1 VTTEEVTGEN
11 AAENADIVPVQRE
24 YRITAGS
31 RWAGSWKVAAGLG
44 AVGLAAAAYGWRMD
58 PDRFAFS
65 YLFAFFIPLSLALGS
80 LFFVMVQFIT
90 KASWGVTVR
99 RTAELF
105 MRPMHIFAILVI
117 PLVLL
122 LPHLFPWLGARHP
135 AAEPRTEHTQEA
147 AADRPGAPHP
157 DVSPVQ
163 EARGNPAKEP
173 AAMRDLP
180 VPNAKR
186 MERAEEGAEQDIV
199 RHKAFYLNKMF
210 FLGRLIAYLLLWSW
224 LARRFFGWSTDQD
237 KTKALEN
244 TVAAQKF
251 APAGLVIFGFTL
263 TFFAFDWFLSLNA
276 TWYST
281 IFGVWF
287 FAQSALFNMA
297 SVIVM
302 TLLLRRSGL
311 LGNTVNVEHYHD
323 MGKLLFGWIVFWS
336 YISFAQ
342 FFLTWYSNIPDEV
355 AFFHQRWHDN
365 GGTWKSVSLLIVAMH
380 FFVPFWFLMSRNVK
394 RRLPLLAT
402 GAVCMMVM
410 HVVEVYWVVMPNIG
424 PLDPSWIDLACL
436 VGVAG
441 VYVAAVL
448 RGMEDYSLVA
458 VGDPRLQRALEF
470 ENA

>member
-1 VTTEEVTGEN
+1 VSTPVE
-11 AAENADIVPVQRE
+11 AEHAPVPRD
-24 YRITAGS
+24 YRMTASS
-31 RWAGSWKVAAGLG
+31 RWVGSWKVAGGIG
-44 AVGLAAAAYGWRMD
+44 ALGLAGAAFGYTVN

-65 YLFAFFIPLSLALGS
+65 YLFAFFVPLSLALGS
-80 LFFVMVQFIT
+80 LFFVMVQFVT

-99 RTAELF
+99 RVAELF
-105 MRPMHIFAILVI
+105 MKPMPIFAVLVI
-117 PLVLL
+117 PLVFL
-122 LPHLFPWLGARHP
+122 LPHLFPWLGAKHP
-135 AAEPRTEHTQEA
+135 AADPQTSA
-147 AADRPGAPHP
+147 AADSAGKPHAEP
-157 DVSPVQ
+157 SPVE

-180 VPNAKR
+180 VPNARR
-186 MERAEEGAEQDIV
+186 MDRAEENAEKAIV
-199 RHKAFYLNKMF
+199 VHKAFYLNKKF

-224 LARRFFGWSTDQD
+224 LAQRFFGWSSQQD
-237 KTKALEN
+237 KTRALEN

-251 APAGLVIFGFTL
+251 APVGLMIFGVTL

-311 LGNTVNVEHYHD
+311 LGTAVTVEHYHD
-323 MGKLLFGWIVFWS
+323 LGKLLFGWIVFWS
-336 YISFAQ
+336 YIAFAQ

-365 GGTWKSVSLLIVAMH
+365 GGTWKGVSLLIVAMH

-410 HVVEVYWVVMPNIG
+410 HVVEVYWVVMPNLG
-424 PLDPSWIDLACL
+424 PLAPSWIDLTCL
-436 VGVAG
+436 VGLVG
-441 VYVAAVL
+441 VYVAFVL
-448 RGMEDYSLVA
+448 REMESYSLVA
-458 VGDPRLQRALEF
+458 VGDPRLVRALEF